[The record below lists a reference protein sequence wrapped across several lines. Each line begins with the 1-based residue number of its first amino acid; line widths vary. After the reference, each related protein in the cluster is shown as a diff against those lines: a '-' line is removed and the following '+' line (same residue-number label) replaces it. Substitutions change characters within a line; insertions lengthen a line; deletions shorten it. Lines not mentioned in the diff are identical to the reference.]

1 MAFCLDPGESL
12 PEGIR
17 RIAHEQLTRAG
28 QALSEGSGDRD
39 EDIHSARKGL
49 KRMRGLL
56 RLVRRE
62 LGTDDYRRENVVCR
76 DAARQLAGLRD
87 ATVLVATLDVL
98 AGDLDDVGRQACA
111 SVREVLEDRR
121 RAAWNVP
128 NGGDREHAIDGVV
141 AHLLAADAR
150 VDAWGL
156 KQGGWKTMDDG
167 LTRVYRRGRAEFD
180 ACSWRP
186 SADRF
191 HQWRKR
197 VKYLYYQTQIL
208 KPLWPTLMK
217 AWQDELDRLGELLG
231 DDHDLAVL
239 GDRLRV
245 DAPAPG
251 AAEPLLV
258 QIGRRRHALQREAL
272 ILGMRIY
279 GERPRDLSRRLRV
292 SWRAWKEER
301 ILMAAPVSVPAAT
314 TPGAKM
320 AATIERVAD
329 TTCKTGEGPLWH
341 NGESRLYWVDIPAGR
356 LYRFDSSAH
365 SYEQVLEVDGA
376 IGGFTVQADD
386 SLLLFLAGGAIA
398 VWRQGESLQYL
409 VDGIDVERESRFN
422 DVIADPVGRVYCG
435 TMAGPTGS
443 GRLYRLDTDGSLTEL
458 LDGIGCSNGMGFSPD
473 RRTLYHIDSPT
484 KQVSRFVWDEST
496 GELRDRQVFVD
507 TSDEEGVPDGMTV
520 DADGFVWCARWGG
533 GCLVRYRPDGVEDLR
548 ITFPA
553 RKVSSA
559 GFGGVDLDELYV
571 TTAGGDDRAAEGDG
585 AGALF
590 RLRPGVR
597 GLPEFRSRVCL

>member
-12 PEGIR
+12 PDGIR
-17 RIAHEQLTRAG
+17 RIAHEQLMWAG
-28 QALSEGSGDRD
+28 QALTEGTDNPE
-39 EDIHSARKGL
+39 EDIHSARKAM
-49 KRMRGLL
+49 KRMRGLQ

-62 LGTDDYRRENVVCR
+62 LGTYRLENIACR

-87 ATVLVATLDVL
+87 ATVLISTFDTLADE
-98 AGDLDDVGRQACA
+98 LDEDRREACA
-111 SVREVLEDRR
+111 SLRVVLENRR
-121 RAAWNVP
+121 RAVWDVTT
-128 NGGDREHAIDGVV
+128 GSDGELAIDAVV

-150 VDAWGL
+150 VDAWRL
-156 KQGGWKTMDDG
+156 ERGGWKMVEDG
-167 LTRVYRRGRAEFD
+167 LIRVYRRGRREFD
-180 ACSWRP
+180 ACSWGP
-186 SADRF
+186 SAARF

-217 AWQDELDRLGELLG
+217 AWQDELDRLGDLLG

-239 GDRLRV
+239 SDTLRSI
-245 DAPAPG
+245 APVPG
-251 AAEPLLV
+251 VAEPLLV
-258 QIGRRRHALQREAL
+258 QIGERRHALQREAL

-279 GERPRDLSRRLRV
+279 GERPRDLARRLRS
-292 SWRAWKEER
+292 SWRAWKEEC
-301 ILMAAPVSVPAAT
+301 ILTGSDAVSTPAAT
-314 TPGAKM
+314 LHGTEM
-320 AATIERVAD
+320 AVSIERVAD

-341 NGESRLYWVDIPAGR
+341 RGESRLYWVDIPAGR
-356 LYRFDSSAH
+356 LYRFDPSTH
-365 SYEQVLEVDGA
+365 GYEQMLEVEGA

-386 SLLLFLAGGAIA
+386 SLLLFLSGGAIA

-422 DVIADPVGRVYCG
+422 DVIADPAGRVFCG
-435 TMAGPTGS
+435 TMAGPAGS

-484 KQVSRFVWDEST
+484 RQVSRFDWDEAT
-496 GELRDRQVFVD
+496 GELTDRQVFVD
-507 TSDEEGVPDGMTV
+507 TSDEDGVPDGMTV

-533 GCLVRYRPDGVEDLR
+533 GCLVRYSPDGVENRR
-548 ITFPA
+548 ITFPV

-571 TTAGGDDRAAEGDG
+571 TTAGGDDRVVEGAG